1 MFNFVL
7 IVTMKYCMSET
18 KKIYGLIG
26 KKLGHSFSRD
36 FFNRKFSSENIN
48 AEYLNF
54 EINSID
60 SLLDIIKS
68 TPNLSGLNVT
78 IPYKEEV
85 LPLLTRID
93 SIADAIGAVNTI
105 KILRTDSGVELYG
118 YNTDIIGFCE
128 SLKPML
134 SPANSAALILG
145 TGGAAKAMRAGLQS
159 LGIDVK
165 MVSRQSGIADF
176 TYLDLTD
183 EIIKQHTVIVNSTP
197 LGMWPNVET
206 APDIP
211 YSAIGNCHVVFDAV
225 YNPNPTRFLD
235 LCQQK
240 GAIIKS
246 GLEMLIRQANAAW
259 EIWNNS

>member
-1 MFNFVL
+1 
-7 IVTMKYCMSET
+7 MSET

-36 FFNRKFSSENIN
+36 FFNKKFATENLC
-48 AEYLNF
+48 AEYVNF
-54 EINSID
+54 EIDTIEEINKVIS
-60 SLLDIIKS
+60 S
-68 TPNLSGLNVT
+68 TQNLVGLNVT
-78 IPYKEEV
+78 IPFKEAV
-85 LPLLTRID
+85 IPLLSHID
-93 SIADAIGAVNTI
+93 PIASSIGAVNTI
-105 KILRTDSGVELYG
+105 KIVRNKGLIELHG
-118 YNTDIIGFCE
+118 YNTDIIGFTE
-128 SLKPML
+128 SLKPL
-134 SPANSAALILG
+134 LKSKDKNALMLG

-206 APDIP
+206 LPDIP

-225 YNPNPTRFLD
+225 YNPNPTRFLE